1 LTGLNEPPT
10 QQHEHPN
17 AALVR
22 HLYDMLAAGDVAG
35 YLALIGDDAI
45 FHVGGESIVS
55 GEYVGKDAIAGLGLK
70 AFEETGGTWRTDL
83 LEGAGKRHARHD
95 AASLERAT
103 ARPHHRNGQLQRLP
117 GRQRQ
122 GRRALGVHRRPRR
135 SRHLL
140 GTLNPNP
147 KGFCASNQRSVWL
160 PA

>member
-1 LTGLNEPPT
+1 MTGLNEPPT

-22 HLYDMLAAGDVAG
+22 HLYDMVAAGDVAG

-83 LEGAGKRHARHD
+83 LEVLANDTHATTLHRWSAQRRGRTIAMDNFNVYRVANGKVVERWEFIEDRDAHD
-95 AASLERAT
+95 TFWA
-103 ARPHHRNGQLQRLP
+103 P
-117 GRQRQ
+117 
-122 GRRALGVHRRPRR
+122 
-135 SRHLL
+135 
-140 GTLNPNP
+140 
-147 KGFCASNQRSVWL
+147 
-160 PA
+160 